1 MRWEGLGSSV
11 VLEGAKSRGGS
22 GSPAG
27 RRVTHLLLTNED
39 YNRAVSVH
47 WSWGQSLAVMLVPR
61 WEEAGYRMHP
71 GDRES
76 GDWSSSSGRQL
87 THLFF

>member
-1 MRWEGLGSSV
+1 MLVVGRMMKWEGLGSSV

-47 WSWGQSLAVMLVPR
+47 WS
-61 WEEAGYRMHP
+61 
-71 GDRES
+71 
-76 GDWSSSSGRQL
+76 
-87 THLFF
+87 